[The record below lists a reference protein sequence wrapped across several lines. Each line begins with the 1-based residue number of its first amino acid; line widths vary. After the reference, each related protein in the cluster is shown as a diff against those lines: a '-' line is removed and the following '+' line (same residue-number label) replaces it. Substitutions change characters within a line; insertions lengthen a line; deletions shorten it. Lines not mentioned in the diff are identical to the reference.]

1 MVLAA
6 DFKSFVHPSGR
17 SVIFHVRSITGL
29 PDGCME
35 HLFKDAL
42 NHQAPHVKYT
52 ADLRCCKLWSHLREQ
67 NCKLR
72 CKSGLSGA
80 QTTALSLV

>member
-1 MVLAA
+1 MLAP
-6 DFKSFVHPSGR
+6 DFESFVHPFER
-17 SVIFHVRSITGL
+17 SFIFHVPSITDL

-35 HLFKDAL
+35 HLQKDAS
-42 NHQAPHVKYT
+42 NHQAPHMKYT